1 MAQSGK
7 AKHNF
12 PHMMR
17 KRAEFLSARNGAR
30 ATACAL
36 RCETHITDESRDH
49 PRIGFTVTK
58 KNGNAVKRNRIKRR
72 MRGAIQSI
80 KNLKMRN
87 GNDYVLIAKPN
98 ALTVPFVTL
107 QSDIADLIRKS
118 HKRLDT
124 TPAAQNAKPDV

>member
-7 AKHNF
+7 AKKNL

-17 KRAEFLSARNGAR
+17 KRAEFLSARNGVR
-30 ATACAL
+30 ATAKAL
-36 RCETHITDESRDH
+36 RCEAQIVDENRDH

-72 MRGAIQSI
+72 MRAAIQSA
-80 KNLKMRN
+80 KNLKMRD
-87 GNDYVLIAKPN
+87 GNNYVFIAKPN

-118 HKRLDT
+118 HKRLDVR
-124 TPAAQNAKPDV
+124 PAAHNAKPDV